1 MSDNSV
7 TVYVKVPRRTY
18 ILHLQR
24 SDCIFRVNEFVGNKE
39 NIPSFRVRTL
49 FKGNALDKNNS
60 LEHYEISSGTVLT
73 AEFLLFKE
81 IHIYV
86 KINRDNRCSKYVLVT
101 VENTSTLNDVKIAVE
116 KLEGIEPS
124 EQIISHCGRIY
135 TSGSICLFETDIKDG
150 SIINIDV
157 CSNSKQRI
165 CSKENSQT
173 NVDNFCVKKIMSSF
187 QKIPWKP
194 VEIVFSIDSDEEV
207 NCLDHM
213 KINIREICERLLSEI
228 VDVRIALMMHGSHSD
243 YKNKVFSETKF
254 TTNPDKI
261 VEFLQNTPETAEW
274 NTSNYEWILHKTQD
288 LDWSDNSYKLLIV
301 IGDCEPHPPSLIKN
315 NIDWHSELDA
325 LNRKGIQV
333 FCGLSENFLGS
344 IVDDFYPELC
354 KKTHGC
360 LINQGHLECIVD
372 MLISDF
378 DREGQDQHEH
388 NLSRELEKIPPSDRT
403 CNGNFE
409 SQIDENN
416 NSNSIISEKC
426 SKVEELD
433 DKSPQQRFYSE
444 HDTNISNFNTEL
456 VSSQNKIKYKVL
468 KKQKQKKKK
477 RKMIIPCVVM

>member
-7 TVYVKVPRRTY
+7 TVYVKVPHRTY

-24 SDCIFRVNEFVGNKE
+24 SDCVFRVNEFVGNKE
-39 NIPSFRVRTL
+39 KIPSFRVRTL
-49 FKGNALDKNNS
+49 FKGNALGKNNT

-81 IHIYV
+81 INIYV
-86 KINRDNRCSKYVLVT
+86 KINRDNRCSKYVLIT
-101 VENTSTLNDVKIAVE
+101 VENTSTLNDVKLAVE

-135 TSGSICLFETDIKDG
+135 SSRSICLFETDIKDG
-150 SIINIDV
+150 SIINLDV
-157 CSNSKQRI
+157 CSDSKQRI
-165 CSKENSQT
+165 CSKESSRP
-173 NVDNFCVKKIMSSF
+173 NVDNFCVKRIMSSF
-187 QKIPWKP
+187 HKIPRKP
-194 VEIVFSIDSDEEV
+194 VEIVFSIVSDEEV
-207 NCLDHM
+207 NCLNRM

-228 VDVRIALMMHGSHSD
+228 VDVRIALMMHGSHGD
-243 YKNKVFSETKF
+243 YKNKVFSGTKF
-254 TTNPDKI
+254 TTKPDKI
-261 VEFLQNTPETAEW
+261 VEFLQSTPETTEW

-288 LDWSDNSYKLLIV
+288 LDWSDNSYKMLIV

-315 NIDWHSELDA
+315 NIDWHSELDT
-325 LNRKGIQV
+325 LNRRGIQV

-360 LINQGHLECIVD
+360 LINQGHLKCIAD
-372 MLISDF
+372 MLISEF
-378 DREGQDQHEH
+378 DREGRDQHED
-388 NLSRELEKIPPSDRT
+388 NLSRDLEKITPSDKA

-416 NSNSIISEKC
+416 NSNCIISEKC

-433 DKSPQQRFYSE
+433 DKSPQLRFYSE
-444 HDTNISNFNTEL
+444 HDTNMSNFNTEL
-456 VSSQNKIKYKVL
+456 VSSQNKIKCKES
-468 KKQKQKKKK
+468 KKKK
-477 RKMIIPCVVM
+477 RKIIDPCVVM